1 MRAMKKA
8 RQDLSREMDRQIDIL
23 YAASAVVWWVEYGW
37 RTTRIMRRFQ
47 TSTEIWT
54 ECADYGV
61 SKSMFQMLEEETGIE
76 MSLSGYDRSYHEFSY
91 LDGDAWDGKLLTLEQ
106 TVYMH
111 QQQKKWLAPLILASI
126 CLSLHR
132 DDHWG
137 AERIAKFISQ
147 VDKMR
152 QEYGER
158 PDRFRKLME
167 EVTDLPVDQILG
179 GHHGK

>member
-8 RQDLSREMDRQIDIL
+8 RQDLSREMDKQIDIL

-61 SKSMFQMLEEETGIE
+61 SKSMLQMLEEETGIE

-91 LDGDAWDGKLLTLEQ
+91 LDGDAWDGKLLTLQQ

-137 AERIAKFISQ
+137 AERIARFIGQ
-147 VDKMR
+147 MDALR
-152 QEYGER
+152 QQYGEDPKKYR
-158 PDRFRKLME
+158 ALMQE
-167 EVTDLPVDQILG
+167 KTDLPEGAILRR
-179 GHHGK
+179 K